1 MYLKNIELVN
11 IGAYKGYNSF
21 NFKTTKGKNVLL
33 IGGENGAGK
42 TTLLNAIKFGLF
54 GSYGFGYKTENAEYF
69 KHVESILN
77 NQAKRKNNEDF
88 SITIQFEVVDNL
100 KLFKYELKREWK
112 FVNSSIKEQVYLTEN
127 GDLLDTQ
134 SIELFNAKLKDIMPP
149 QLLDFCLFDG
159 EEIAQI
165 VTQNALS
172 SYIKQLSKVVFN
184 LDLFETLELDLDA
197 YSKQHIHAT
206 KMDSV
211 EQELFEAN
219 NVEHQLR
226 NDIST
231 SIRAV
236 EYTTNKLK
244 NVSDEYLEI
253 KSTFEKYGGLVKQ
266 ERENIL
272 KQIAEIE
279 AERKQRGEQIKGFVS
294 TLLPFYLIPDLVNET
309 REQIKNE
316 ESMQLSQ
323 QLDEKLS
330 QETLNKLFSSLSI
343 DSSDDQ
349 TEKVKKEL
357 ISLIAPQQ
365 VETMIHGASFAESV
379 KVEQVYNVIQKD
391 EPSAFYA
398 LLQAN
403 QEDLKRLHQL
413 KAKVNV
419 HDSTDEFGQLLDQ
432 MDQYNIEMIKLKQ
445 KLDEEQLILE
455 NQKQE
460 LTALLEKIDKIKLQL
475 RNFDKSTGSLLE
487 AQKIITLSRRYRDI
501 QIQQKLKDVQIQ
513 ATQNLKKMLRKH
525 DYISLIQINPENYEV
540 TLLDAQQNALEKR
553 TLSAGEKQILLLS
566 IIWAIF
572 KCSGRQVPFIFDTL
586 LGRLDKTHKAAVLK
600 TFIPNFGKQAIIL
613 ATDSEIDEEHYNLL
627 QPHISREYK
636 LEFNPI
642 KQQTKI
648 LKDYFTFS

>member
-1 MYLKNIELVN
+1 
-11 IGAYKGYNSF
+11 
-21 NFKTTKGKNVLL
+21 
-33 IGGENGAGK
+33 
-42 TTLLNAIKFGLF
+42 
-54 GSYGFGYKTENAEYF
+54 
-69 KHVESILN
+69 
-77 NQAKRKNNEDF
+77 
-88 SITIQFEVVDNL
+88 
-100 KLFKYELKREWK
+100 
-112 FVNSSIKEQVYLTEN
+112 
-127 GDLLDTQ
+127 
-134 SIELFNAKLKDIMPP
+134 MPP

-219 NVEHQLR
+219 NAERQLR

-244 NVSDEYLEI
+244 NVTDEYLEI

-266 ERENIL
+266 ELENVL

-279 AERKQRGEQIKGFVS
+279 ADRKHRAEQIKGFVS
-294 TLLPFYLIPDLVNET
+294 TLLPFYLIPELVKET

-330 QETLNKLFSSLSI
+330 QETLNKLFSSLNI
-343 DSSDDQ
+343 DSSNDQ
-349 TEKVKKEL
+349 TDKVKKEL

-379 KVEQVYNVIQKD
+379 KVEQVFNIIQKD
-391 EPSAFYA
+391 EPSAYYE

-403 QEDLKRLHQL
+403 QEDLKRLHELQ
-413 KAKVNV
+413 AKVNV

-432 MDQYNIEMIKLKQ
+432 MDQYNIEMIKLQQ
-445 KLDEEQLILE
+445 KLDEEQLILD

-460 LTALLEKIDKIKLQL
+460 LVALLEKIDKVKLQL

-586 LGRLDKTHKAAVLK
+586 LGRLDKTHKAAVLN

-627 QPHISREYK
+627 QPHIAREYT